1 MLFRST
7 LVYFEPE
14 VQAAGWLGRLMLP
27 VFMLFARR
35 LARETLD
42 DLKIFVE
49 TGQPS
54 PRKSKKLAKAG

>member
-1 MLFRST
+1 
-7 LVYFEPE
+7 
-14 VQAAGWLGRLMLP
+14 MLP

-35 LARETLD
+35 LAGQTLD

-49 TGQPS
+49 TGRPS